1 MNWRQIVVAASA
13 LAAGLCSQPL
23 MAQPKDVK
31 VGLIAPLSGPYAR
44 PGTLMQKGAELAIS
58 HINDSGGVKSL
69 GGAKL
74 KLITA
79 DAGDSTEK
87 AKNAAQR
94 LVAEHPDMV
103 GATGAFVSSFTLAV
117 TEVTERAELPFL
129 TMSFGDQITARG
141 FKYIF
146 QTSATAGTQARS
158 AMSAVT
164 TVAGTSGAAAPKKV
178 AILMDNNAAMVSFA
192 NGMKADRGLE
202 KLGLGVVMEEIF
214 TPPLA
219 DATSSVQKL
228 RTAKPDL
235 LFLLTTSLSDAKII
249 LERMN
254 EVGLG
259 KGRVPIVA
267 SGSHMASPE
276 LLRNLGKELV
286 EGMFVVVANWGAK
299 GQESV
304 MSDFKKRSGEPW
316 MPQDSVSTYG
326 DMWVFK
332 EAMEQA
338 GSTDHRK
345 VAAAIR
351 DLKSKEK
358 AAKYYAG
365 NTLQFEDSG
374 RRIGASV
381 VILQWQ
387 DGEPRIVY
395 PIESAVAKAKWPR
408 S

>member
-1 MNWRQIVVAASA
+1 MLKRTWIKTATAIVACSLCG
-13 LAAGLCSQPL
+13 LAA
-23 MAQPKDVK
+23 AQGKEVK
-31 VGLIAPLSGPYAR
+31 VGLVAPLSGPYAR
-44 PGTLMQKGAELAIS
+44 PGMLMQKGAELAIA
-58 HINDSGGVKSL
+58 HINESGGIKAL
-69 GGAKL
+69 GGAKF
-74 KLITA
+74 KLVTA

-117 TEVTERAELPFL
+117 TEVTERAEVPFL

-141 FKYIF
+141 FKYIL
-146 QTSATAGTQARS
+146 QTSATASTQAKS
-158 AMSAVT
+158 SMGAVT
-164 TVAGTSGAAAPKKV
+164 TVAKAANAAPPKRV

-192 NGMKADRGLE
+192 NGMKDGQGLE
-202 KLGLGVVMEEIF
+202 KLGLSLVLEEVY

-228 RTAKPDL
+228 RTSKPDV
-235 LFLLTTSLSDAKII
+235 LFMLSTSLSDAKLV

-259 KGRVPIVA
+259 KGRLPIVA

-276 LLRNLGKELV
+276 LLRSLGKELV

-299 GQESV
+299 GQEAIV
-304 MSDFKKRSGEPW
+304 SDFKKRTAEPW
-316 MPQDSVSTYG
+316 MPQDSISTYG
-326 DMWVFK
+326 DIWALK
-332 EAMEQA
+332 EAVEQA
-338 GSTDHRK
+338 GSTDHRQ
-345 VAAAIR
+345 VALALRNLKNRDGAAR
-351 DLKSKEK
+351 
-358 AAKYYAG
+358 YYAG
-365 NTLQFEDSG
+365 RTFQFDEAG
-374 RRIGASV
+374 RRAGATV

-395 PIESAVAKAKWPR
+395 PLESAVSAARWPK
-408 S
+408 